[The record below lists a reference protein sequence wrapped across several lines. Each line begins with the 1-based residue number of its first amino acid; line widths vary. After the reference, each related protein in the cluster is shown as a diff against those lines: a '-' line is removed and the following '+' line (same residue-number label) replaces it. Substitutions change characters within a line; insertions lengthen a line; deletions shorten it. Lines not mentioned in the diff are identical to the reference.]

1 MYTDYV
7 LMVSHK
13 DIMSAAARSS
23 LTPAVT
29 ETPDTDAVLTL
40 AHGVDADANLV
51 LIKLRAC
58 LWTPARSR
66 VRDGFNLNARAAFDS
81 VLKLICDQ
89 QQGAQSFRHIHS
101 SQFHSLSLLPGLV
114 FVVDAGFLLQVSG
127 RGRVVGLNSSRVVT
141 FDTIHIR
148 LTLSRVAF

>member
-1 MYTDYV
+1 M
-7 LMVSHK
+7 
-13 DIMSAAARSS
+13 
-23 LTPAVT
+23 
-29 ETPDTDAVLTL
+29 
-40 AHGVDADANLV
+40 

-66 VRDGFNLNARAAFDS
+66 VRDGFNLNARAVFDS

-101 SQFHSLSLLPGLV
+101 SHSLSLLPGLV

-127 RGRVVGLNSSRVVT
+127 RGRVVGLNPSRVVT